1 MRKVISEKKT
11 FILVVIAL
19 LIPLTFASVAFLIS
33 CGGGGGGGGGSSGDA
48 TTGTVRTYIT
58 DPPLCKE
65 PNGTLQHVYVTI
77 TRVTAHK
84 SSDVGPDDN
93 GWVDLVDLRT
103 NPKQIDLLS
112 LDNDQCLLIG
122 ELGSTTGIPAGKYQ
136 QIRLYLLSN
145 DAPVEPAN
153 DACEGHGFNC
163 VVDGSGIH
171 TLNLSSQ
178 AQTGLKI
185 PPGQIAGG
193 GLTVEAGQV
202 VDLAI
207 DFDAC
212 SSIVLQGD
220 GEYRLKPTLRAGE
233 ISIIKN
239 IIIGRVV
246 EVVNTIKNPIPNA
259 YVFIENDEDGDGIDR
274 VVAQSY
280 TDAEGR
286 FAFCNLPAGNYDIVV
301 AATNGTTYNATVTL
315 GVTNIGIA
323 TTDIGDIPLVPEVG
337 GPAEI
342 RGMVTTKTGTTP
354 TPADVEIVALQAV
367 NSTLKVTIP
376 LFGMQSP
383 FVKIT
388 TAAAPSSGGTCPSQ
402 TDCEVY
408 SLFVPAS
415 YPQVGT
421 FNGPGYAPFGS
432 GGVKYSVNARA
443 FELGSTDP
451 FCGLS
456 SQEKTGITV
465 TADTFVN
472 APVIN
477 FVCPG
482 P

>member
-1 MRKVISEKKT
+1 MRKMILEKKK
-11 FILVVIAL
+11 FILVGMAL
-19 LIPLTFASVAFLIS
+19 LMPLVFASVAILIS
-33 CGGGGGGGGGSSGDA
+33 CGGGGGGGSSGDA

-93 GWVDLVDLRT
+93 GWVDLVDLQA

-145 DAPVEPAN
+145 DAPVGPTN
-153 DACEGHGFNC
+153 DACDGHGFNC
-163 VVDGSGIH
+163 VVDGGEIH

-178 AQTGLKI
+178 SQTGLKI

-193 GLTVEAGQV
+193 GLIVEAGQV

-212 SSIVLQGD
+212 SSIVLQGN

-233 ISIIKN
+233 ISVINN
-239 IIIGRVV
+239 IVLGRVV
-246 EVVNTIKNPIPNA
+246 EVINTIKYPIPNA
-259 YVFIENDEDGDGIDR
+259 YVFIENDEDEDGIDR
-274 VVAQSY
+274 VIAQSF
-280 TDAEGR
+280 TDADGR
-286 FAFCNLPAGNYDIVV
+286 FAFCNLPAGNYDVVV
-301 AATNGTTYNATVTL
+301 AATNEKTYNATVTL
-315 GVTNIGIA
+315 AVPLGV
-323 TTDIGDIPLVPEVG
+323 DMGDIPLVPEVG
-337 GPAEI
+337 GPATI
-342 RGMVTTKTGTTP
+342 RGIVTTKTGTTP
-354 TPADVEIVALQAV
+354 TPADVEVVALQAV
-367 NSTLKVTIP
+367 NNALKVTIP
-376 LFGMQSP
+376 LFGIQTS

-388 TAAAPSSGGTCPSQ
+388 TATAPISGGTCPSQ
-402 TDCEVY
+402 TDCEKYNLV
-408 SLFVPAS
+408 VPVS
-415 YPQVGT
+415 NPQVGT

-432 GGVKYSVNARA
+432 GGVKYVVNARA
-443 FELGSTDP
+443 FELDSTDP

-456 SQEKTGITV
+456 SEITTLDITV
-465 TADTFVN
+465 TSNTPVD
-472 APVIN
+472 APPIN
-477 FVCPG
+477 FVCP
-482 P
+482 